1 MSSISGEESSDYHSS
16 SEEDEES
23 YNESIYDHDRNSLD
37 GSYVVYMV
45 GTERN
50 FLSDLISMRANDQNV
65 KTLVIDDSFDWIQNL
80 TNEGWER
87 FGRDISNSSYLR
99 KLVLFNYFDDDNIT
113 PFFRGLTRSSSI
125 RRLSLYDENY
135 ICFNGIQSM
144 VPFLQNASN
153 LLELNITGNKNNI
166 IAEGFSL
173 LFRALSDSPIKKI
186 TFNNFDMDSF
196 EIDDTSVPNNLVIL
210 DLNGNK
216 INADGCRQIAK
227 LLRRENATLKEL
239 HLGHNQI
246 DDEGISILANA
257 LRTNTSLSLMNLQDN
272 EGIMI
277 EGMKPVLKLLNDIS
291 SIKATLQSNH
301 TLFSM
306 TFNDSF
312 ENTDIATEIRRVLQ
326 INGDNLDNPDMTG
339 KLKVIHTQLD
349 SKQRAEMCRL
359 QGVQNSGKPLT
370 EFGPLLLPEVLEIV
384 GKHHGLSECYESF
397 RTCVA
402 DLWTIIDR
410 KEVLRQQKAELAI
423 ELDAL
428 VAKRREVE
436 TQMSNIEME
445 IDLMEQTELSQ
456 HAACDGSHKS
466 KRQKIS

>member
-1 MSSISGEESSDYHSS
+1 MSDSS
-16 SEEDEES
+16 S
-23 YNESIYDHDRNSLD
+23 
-37 GSYVVYMV
+37 GSSVA
-45 GTERN
+45 
-50 FLSDLISMRANDQNV
+50 SD
-65 KTLVIDDSFDWIQNL
+65 DDSVTEDIFLDDLQLLRGNDSSVTDLKVSGWFPYVQDMTGEDWEQL
-80 TNEGWER
+80 
-87 FGRDISNSSYLR
+87 GRDISNNRHLN
-99 KLVLFNYFDDDNIT
+99 KITFVAALDDHT
-113 PFFRGLTRSSSI
+113 MTSLFRGLTISSSI
-125 RRLSLYDENY
+125 DEMTFTNNR
-135 ICFNGIQSM
+135 CGVNGIRSM
-144 VPFLQNASN
+144 VPFLQNANN
-153 LLELNITGNKNNI
+153 LLELDFFHDNISS
-166 IAEGFSL
+166 EGFSL
-173 LFRALSDSPIKKI
+173 VWRALRDSPINI
-186 TFNNFDMDSF
+186 LTFHCCGLSSIK
-196 EIDDTSVPNNLVIL
+196 IDDDYVPNLQSL
-210 DLNGNK
+210 MLSGNN
-216 INADGCRQIAK
+216 INADGCRAVAK
-227 LLRRENATLKEL
+227 LLRMEHTKLEHLFLNENK
-239 HLGHNQI
+239 I
-246 DDEGISILANA
+246 DDEGTSILANA
-257 LRTNTSLSLMNLQDN
+257 LQTNTSLGLMNLQNN
-272 EGIMI
+272 EGITI
-277 EGMKPVLKLLNDIS
+277 EGMKRVLKLLNDIS

-445 IDLMEQTELSQ
+445 IDLMEQAELSQ

-466 KRQKIS
+466 KRQKMS

>member
-1 MSSISGEESSDYHSS
+1 MSDSSSSS
-16 SEEDEES
+16 SEVSDDVSLEFTED
-23 YNESIYDHDRNSLD
+23 IFLD
-37 GSYVVYMV
+37 DLQLLRGNDSSVTDLKVSGLFPYVQDMT
-45 GTERN
+45 GE
-50 FLSDLISMRANDQNV
+50 
-65 KTLVIDDSFDWIQNL
+65 DWEQL
-80 TNEGWER
+80 
-87 FGRDISNSSYLR
+87 GRDISNNRHL
-99 KLVLFNYFDDDNIT
+99 KKITFVAALDDHT
-113 PFFRGLTRSSSI
+113 MTSLFRGLIISSST
-125 RRLSLYDENY
+125 DEMTFTNNRSGV
-135 ICFNGIQSM
+135 NGIQTM
-144 VPFLQNASN
+144 VPFLQNAIN
-153 LLELNITGNKNNI
+153 LLELSFFHDNI
-166 IAEGFSL
+166 IG
-173 LFRALSDSPIKKI
+173 RIHPIKRL
-186 TFNNFDMDSF
+186 TFVSCGLSSIK
-196 EIDDTSVPNNLVIL
+196 IDDDYVPNNLQTLIL
-210 DLNGNK
+210 RGNN
-216 INADGCRQIAK
+216 INADGCREVAK
-227 LLRRENATLKEL
+227 LMRMEHTKLE
-239 HLGHNQI
+239 HLFLNDNKI

-272 EGIMI
+272 EGITI
-277 EGMKPVLKLLNDIS
+277 EGMKLVLKLLNDIS

-326 INGDNLDNPDMTG
+326 INRDNLDNPDMTG

-384 GKHHGLSECYESF
+384 GKYHGLSECYESF

-428 VAKRREVE
+428 VAKRLEVE
-436 TQMSNIEME
+436 KQMSNVEME
-445 IDLMEQTELSQ
+445 IDLMEQAELS
-456 HAACDGSHKS
+456 
-466 KRQKIS
+466 